1 MIERVPAGALATRSH
16 PTHRQRG
23 GTVAYRV
30 CQAGRQKH
38 YRLIQNRAPKLRFR
52 HAEGCCQVT
61 GSERPRARKKVNSCS
76 LLTMRQSRV
85 RNGHNRARQLGRNR
99 RPTEKYFASGPNPD
113 APPDV
118 VELTSR
124 RCCICKERSES
135 VSGRVRRVAA
145 RRILRS
151 HPPQDSQACR
161 PPRSRAWSVPASSE
175 SAKPRTN
182 PAPTLRPSARCRRP

>member
-99 RPTEKYFASGPNPD
+99 RPTEKIFRFRTESGRSTGCCRADLATLLHLQGAKRKRQRSRSPSSRSTYFATRYDLALYATCQG
-113 APPDV
+113 
-118 VELTSR
+118 
-124 RCCICKERSES
+124 
-135 VSGRVRRVAA
+135 
-145 RRILRS
+145 
-151 HPPQDSQACR
+151 
-161 PPRSRAWSVPASSE
+161 
-175 SAKPRTN
+175 
-182 PAPTLRPSARCRRP
+182 PSAAPAL